1 MEHDDKANLQYSAAP
16 ILETDHVCVFVCVA
30 SAFILLHS

>member
-16 ILETDHVCVFVCVA
+16 ILETDHVCVA